1 MEIILLSIALTMLSV
16 FLAYYLA
23 TARGVDPKFWVIM
36 AILFGVL
43 ALPFIFLAKEN
54 TKRNETKVKE
64 NYLRA

>member
-1 MEIILLSIALTMLSV
+1 MEIFLAPIAVTILSM
-16 FLAYYLA
+16 FLAYYFA

-36 AILFGVL
+36 AIFFGVL

-54 TKRNETKVKE
+54 KKRKETKVKE